1 MDITISLV
9 WFIHF
14 LLLAV
19 FFSVSSA
26 VESEDTGYAGL
37 HTSSYQNELLP
48 TDYKKDKQ
56 KVSLKKKKMKNRM
69 EADIVR

>member
-1 MDITISLV
+1 MII
-9 WFIHF
+9 F
-14 LLLAV
+14 L
-19 FFSVSSA
+19 VSSA

-37 HTSSYQNELLP
+37 SPSSYQQEQQA
-48 TDYKKDKQ
+48 DMKKDKQ